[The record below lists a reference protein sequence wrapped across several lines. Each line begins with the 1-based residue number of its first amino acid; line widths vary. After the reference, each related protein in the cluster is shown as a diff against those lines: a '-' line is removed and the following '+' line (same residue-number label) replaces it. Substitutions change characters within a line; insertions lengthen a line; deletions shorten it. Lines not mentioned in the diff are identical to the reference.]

1 MCSLKFAKQKQ
12 RSLSTKRQTGCL
24 LANWQKQ
31 NDPKDDTTKQNPFSP
46 YAPYGRRKRRGV
58 KSPRSRGQS
67 CFMENNQTQRFAREG
82 LVEKPC
88 GKAHRQPV
96 KEEKQTTQKSETR
109 ALYVPEN
116 RAENRAFGPKQRR
129 NPHFIDKRK
138 KAFYNQTVRGFR
150 LPKKANGWDASASY
164 PRGIWTEVCFV
175 LRRCKRHGFCVLYA
189 PGCRAFLGVVMNQHR
204 KPRQCFSLAALAKCA
219 EQNTDRASI
228 FRKKEKPC
236 SERLHK
242 N

>member
-1 MCSLKFAKQKQ
+1 M
-12 RSLSTKRQTGCL
+12 
-24 LANWQKQ
+24 ANWQKQ
-31 NDPKDDTTKQNPFSP
+31 NDPKVDTTKQNPFSP

-138 KAFYNQTVRGFR
+138 KAFYNQIIGVPFA
-150 LPKKANGWDASASY
+150 KKTNGWDASARNS
-164 PRGIWTEVCFV
+164 PRIWTEVCFV

-189 PGCRAFLGVVMNQHR
+189 PGCRAFLGAVLNQRR
-204 KPRQCFSLAALAKCA
+204 KPQQCFSLTALAKCA

>member
-1 MCSLKFAKQKQ
+1 MAGANGGASRESLCA
-12 RSLSTKRQTGCL
+12 
-24 LANWQKQ
+24 
-31 NDPKDDTTKQNPFSP
+31 
-46 YAPYGRRKRRGV
+46 
-58 KSPRSRGQS
+58 RGQTY
-67 CFMENNQTQRFAREG
+67 CMENNQTQRFAREG

-109 ALYVPEN
+109 ALYVPVK
-116 RAENRAFGPKQRR
+116 RHKNRAFGPKQRR

-189 PGCRAFLGVVMNQHR
+189 PGCRAFLGAVMNQHR
-204 KPRQCFSLAALAKCA
+204 KPRQCFSLAALAGANGKPYA
-219 EQNTDRASI
+219 QGKNTDRASI
-228 FRKKEKPC
+228 FRKKQKPC

>member
-1 MCSLKFAKQKQ
+1 MRPMAGANGGASRAPAPVGKVALWKTTKHSALRTKFLWESRDEKVCRLLKIEENRQHRRATSAFLGAPKQTKQ
-12 RSLSTKRQTGCL
+12 R
-24 LANWQKQ
+24 
-31 NDPKDDTTKQNPFSP
+31 
-46 YAPYGRRKRRGV
+46 
-58 KSPRSRGQS
+58 
-67 CFMENNQTQRFAREG
+67 
-82 LVEKPC
+82 
-88 GKAHRQPV
+88 
-96 KEEKQTTQKSETR
+96 
-109 ALYVPEN
+109 
-116 RAENRAFGPKQRR
+116 AFCPKQRR

-138 KAFYNQTVRGFR
+138 KAFYNQIIGVPFA
-150 LPKKANGWDASASY
+150 KKTNGWDASARNS
-164 PRGIWTEVCFV
+164 PRIWTEVCFV